1 MARNNTEIVYK
12 IEEMIKK
19 YNKKPEKKVKKKDI
33 VDLLQKA
40 DIIMAMKSDFE
51 DASLSYE
58 TIEGFNE
65 T

>member
-40 DIIMAMKSDFE
+40 DIIMAMKSDFCF
-51 DASLSYE
+51 LQ
-58 TIEGFNE
+58 
-65 T
+65 